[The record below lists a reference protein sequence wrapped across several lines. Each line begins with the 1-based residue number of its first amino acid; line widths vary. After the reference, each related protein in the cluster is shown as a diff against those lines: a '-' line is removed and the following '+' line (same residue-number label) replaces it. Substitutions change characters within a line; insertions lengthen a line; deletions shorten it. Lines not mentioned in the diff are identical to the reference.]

1 MPSPSFTTDPVA
13 LAQDL
18 IRCQSVTPAD
28 DGAQAL
34 LASVLEG
41 MGFEVVHLP
50 FGPADAPTPNFYAK
64 IGTGRPSLCFAGH
77 TDVVPPVKGG
87 HTIPLQRKF
96 RMVDCMAAGL
106 RT

>member
-1 MPSPSFTTDPVA
+1 MPSPSFPTDPVA

-28 DGAQAL
+28 DGAQPL

-50 FGPADAPTPNFYAK
+50 FGPVDAQYQF
-64 IGTGRPSLCFAGH
+64 
-77 TDVVPPVKGG
+77 
-87 HTIPLQRKF
+87 
-96 RMVDCMAAGL
+96 
-106 RT
+106 